1 MSSNPFEIP
10 KNWGN
15 DYLSNFQNRA
25 FQNELATFVQ
35 APQWQAAL
43 LDVATVLNKCGQYA
57 IEQLHKTDEPSAILL
72 FLAANNQFLA
82 SVRSVSAGHC
92 LATYPTGRATV
103 ENALYGWYLSNTPEA
118 AQRWNNKP
126 NDKDGLRNWNKEFRF
141 SVLTKKLSAID
152 NCLPEWA
159 NYLHQTA
166 IDFGAHPNR
175 DALYSNMVM
184 ESGENEGLVIKVVTL
199 HPWNALS
206 ISTMK
211 FTIETGMI
219 ATRLFEMSFSEA
231 SQQLNLR
238 EDLFRLTRNLSSLQ
252 DATKLA

>member
-1 MSSNPFEIP
+1 M
-10 KNWGN
+10 
-15 DYLSNFQNRA
+15 
-25 FQNELATFVQ
+25 
-35 APQWQAAL
+35 
-43 LDVATVLNKCGQYA
+43 
-57 IEQLHKTDEPSAILL
+57 L

-126 NDKDGLRNWNKEFRF
+126 NDKDGLRNWNKEFKF